1 MPEAMLPRKELVQ
14 AVRDCWVTPK
24 PRVPNLE
31 EVAKLLG
38 PRESADFY
46 SAETDKGAGAE
57 NRATRV
63 IADFARYLMACALG
77 TAEELPKKV
86 GDSVV
91 TLSTDP
97 AIDGSTGLADAARV
111 N

>member
-1 MPEAMLPRKELVQ
+1 MDASIRGIRGRRI

-46 SAETDKGAGAE
+46 SAEDLKKGA
-57 NRATRV
+57 
-63 IADFARYLMACALG
+63 I
-77 TAEELPKKV
+77 
-86 GDSVV
+86 SVEF
-91 TLSTDP
+91 
-97 AIDGSTGLADAARV
+97 
-111 N
+111 